1 MFSVYADGQLI
12 YFPIEEEL
20 TIHTPKLTL
29 EMGKA
34 GSFQFGLPPTNR
46 YYDSLRQLRTI
57 ITVEYDDV
65 EIFRGRVLTINRGF
79 NKIRDIYCEGDLAYL
94 VDSVQKGE
102 KYEGTTHELFR
113 KIIQNHNARMEASKQ
128 FVVGNIGI
136 ENREIIITG
145 QDEDIQS
152 EDDDNKDRRK
162 SFDWFK
168 QIAINGMVDEW
179 STTFDYIQ
187 NTIIDYCG
195 GYLRTR
201 HVGNT
206 TYIDLLQDYTGTSIQ
221 KIEFGTNL
229 IDLTEEVKAE
239 DVYTVLIPLGD
250 ENLTISGLDDF
261 DESRISKVGDELRD
275 KTAISLYGRIVK
287 THVFDNVNKAET
299 LLTNARRLM
308 DSHENMPIT
317 FTVKAVDMHMVDE
330 SAGAIYVGDRV
341 YVNSLPHD
349 IRQYLTCTK
358 IEYDFDNHA
367 NDTYTFGNPKQTMT
381 ERYKKDKEKASKSG
395 RSRGGGGGG
404 SAGAA
409 AVEEAQ
415 DFAVSNSKKTA
426 DEFFDAWINV
436 DKEAGAISLGALYE
450 QYKSGKTV
458 LKNAVGID
466 LDAPKGTI
474 DIYAT
479 HEKTESIGNVIKNN
493 LGINLDAP
501 QGTINIFADHHKTE
515 KSAEILTNNLGINLD
530 APQGI
535 IKIFDD
541 HKRID
546 KTEGVITNNLGINL
560 DAPQGIINIY
570 DDHKKVNDAIGVITN
585 NLGINMDAPQGK
597 IDIFSK
603 SSLVDKMNNVFTTN
617 LGISLDNPQG
627 KITIFS
633 EWNDVKK
640 AIKSAARFETMANGT
655 EARAGL
661 FAEFGSRIG
670 SLELVTTDKGSILY
684 ANVKEMIVKGDQTVE
699 GKIKAQALE
708 VVKANFDDLFSKKVS
723 SDFTFAGVMRVSKTT
738 FLNGAVNIGGN
749 VTVNNNAWIK
759 AKTIYQDGKRV
770 ATESWV
776 TEQLKN
782 YAKSTHKHTVNIGH
796 THRVTVKALNTETG
810 TGVVYPSSYST
821 KTTSIPI

>member
-46 YYDSLRQLRTI
+46 YYDRLRQLRTI

-152 EDDDNKDRRK
+152 EDDGNKDRRK

-206 TYIDLLQDYTGTSIQ
+206 TYIDLLQDYTGTSVQ

-261 DESRISKVGDELRD
+261 DESRISKIGDELRD
-275 KTAISLYGRIVK
+275 KTAILLYGRIVK

-299 LLTNARRLM
+299 LLTNARRLLN
-308 DSHENMPIT
+308 SHENMPIT
-317 FTVKAVDMHMVDE
+317 FTVKAVDMHMVDG

-395 RSRGGGGGG
+395 KSRGGGGGG

-409 AVEEAQ
+409 AAADADTALAQFEQEEGRRI
-415 DFAVSNSKKTA
+415 
-426 DEFFDAWINV
+426 DAWLNV
-436 DKEAGAISLGALYE
+436 DKETGHIDLGAF
-450 QYKSGKTV
+450 YKQSLADRQE
-458 LKNAVGID
+458 LKRSVGID
-466 LDAPKGTI
+466 LDAPKGTV
-474 DIYAT
+474 DIYAMNET
-479 HEKTESIGNVIKNN
+479 MNSQGVVIASNTAKINMVANDHESLVQQTADWHRDNVNALAQITTRVNKDESQIELLATYNKNN
-493 LGINLDAP
+493 ADNLASLTMTVNKDKSEIESLTKFKNETAKSMTSIKQTADEAKAAIIIEAKYGEGRDAKI
-501 QGTINIFADHHKTE
+501 GKLE
-515 KSAEILTNNLGINLD
+515 LLTN
-530 APQGI
+530 
-535 IKIFDD
+535 
-541 HKRID
+541 D
-546 KTEGVITNNLGINL
+546 KT
-560 DAPQGIINIY
+560 
-570 DDHKKVNDAIGVITN
+570 
-585 NLGINMDAPQGK
+585 
-597 IDIFSK
+597 
-603 SSLVDKMNNVFTTN
+603 
-617 LGISLDNPQG
+617 
-627 KITIFS
+627 S
-633 EWNDVKK
+633 E
-640 AIKSAARFETMANGT
+640 
-655 EARAGL
+655 
-661 FAEFGSRIG
+661 
-670 SLELVTTDKGSILY
+670 LY
-684 ANVKEMIVKGDQTVE
+684 VYVQKMIVKGDQEVE

-708 VVKANFDDLFSKKVS
+708 VVNAEIKKLKTDLTISGKISTSDISCSNKITTNVLDVLNGNINVS
-723 SDFTFAGVMRVSKTT
+723 SGKIYIARKEVATQEW
-738 FLNGAVNIGGN
+738 
-749 VTVNNNAWIK
+749 VNN
-759 AKTIYQDGKRV
+759 
-770 ATESWV
+770 
-776 TEQLKN
+776 QLKN
-782 YAKSTHKHTVNIGH
+782 YAKAKHQHTVNIGH

-810 TGVVYPSSYST
+810 TLGVYPTSYST

>member
-12 YFPIEEEL
+12 YFPIEEGL

-34 GSFQFGLPPTNR
+34 GSFQFGMPPTNR

-113 KIIQNHNARMEASKQ
+113 KIIQNHNSRVEASKQ
-128 FVVGNIGI
+128 FVVGNIEI

-152 EDDDNKDRRK
+152 EEDDNSDRRK
-162 SFDWFK
+162 SFDWYK

-179 STTFDYIQ
+179 STSFDYIQ
-187 NTIIDYCG
+187 NSIIDYCG
-195 GYLRTR
+195 GYLKTR
-201 HVGNT
+201 RVGNT
-206 TYIDLLQDYTGTSIQ
+206 TYIDLVQDYSGTSIQ

-250 ENLTISGLDDF
+250 ENLTISKLDDF
-261 DESRISKVGDELRD
+261 DESRLSKVGDELRD

-299 LLTNARRLM
+299 LLSNARRLL

-317 FTVKAVDMHMVDE
+317 FTVKAVDMHMVDG

-381 ERYKKDKEKASKSG
+381 ERYKKDKEKQSKSG

-404 SAGAA
+404 SAAA
-409 AVEEAQ
+409 AAQEEAE

-450 QYKSGKTV
+450 KIQKNMLT
-458 LKNAVGID
+458 LKNNVGID
-466 LDAPKGTI
+466 LDAPAGTV
-474 DIYAT
+474 DIYSMSKTVDT
-479 HEKTESIGNVIKNN
+479 HGTAIQSSEARIQTLANDQQAQIQEFTNYKTQAAQAMTSITQRTTSNESSIELLSQYDKDNKKSIASLTQTTNDHESRIKSLAQFETNTTKSLSQITQNANSQAASLRLMTQRVTDNETNIASITLIANN
-493 LGINLDAP
+493 N
-501 QGTINIFADHHKTE
+501 
-515 KSAEILTNNLGINLD
+515 KSQIALKANTVTMNAEILNAKDVMRAEFKSLIAKTFQSDAAFSGSLQVSKFINASKEITAGTRLY
-530 APQGI
+530 AKE
-535 IKIFDD
+535 KIE
-541 HKRID
+541 
-546 KTEGVITNNLGINL
+546 TGG
-560 DAPQGIINIY
+560 NIY
-570 DDHKKVNDAIGVITN
+570 MNGNK
-585 NLGINMDAPQGK
+585 
-597 IDIFSK
+597 
-603 SSLVDKMNNVFTTN
+603 LVAT
-617 LGISLDNPQG
+617 Q
-627 KITIFS
+627 
-633 EWNDVKK
+633 EW
-640 AIKSAARFETMANGT
+640 
-655 EARAGL
+655 
-661 FAEFGSRIG
+661 
-670 SLELVTTDKGSILY
+670 
-684 ANVKEMIVKGDQTVE
+684 
-699 GKIKAQALE
+699 
-708 VVKANFDDLFSKKVS
+708 
-723 SDFTFAGVMRVSKTT
+723 
-738 FLNGAVNIGGN
+738 
-749 VTVNNNAWIK
+749 VNN
-759 AKTIYQDGKRV
+759 
-770 ATESWV
+770 
-776 TEQLKN
+776 QLKN
-782 YAKSTHKHTVNIGH
+782 YAKSTHKHNVAIGH
-796 THRVTVKALNTETG
+796 THTVTVSGTKYNTSNVTSLVTRTTG
-810 TGVVYPSSYST
+810 T
-821 KTTSIPI
+821 PI

>member
-12 YFPIEEEL
+12 YFPIEEGL

-113 KIIQNHNARMEASKQ
+113 KIIQNHNSRMEASKQ
-128 FVVGNIGI
+128 FVVGNIEI

-162 SFDWFK
+162 SFDWYK

-201 HVGNT
+201 RVGNT
-206 TYIDLLQDYTGTSIQ
+206 TYIDLVQDYSGTSIQ

-250 ENLTISGLDDF
+250 ENLTISKLDDF
-261 DESRISKVGDELRD
+261 DESRLSKVGDELRD

-299 LLTNARRLM
+299 LLTNARRLLE
-308 DSHENMPIT
+308 SHENMPVT
-317 FTVKAVDMHMVDE
+317 FTVKAVDMHMVDG
-330 SAGAIYVGDRV
+330 SSGAIYVGDRV
-341 YVNSLPHD
+341 YVNSIPHD
-349 IRQYLTCTK
+349 ITQYLTCTK

-381 ERYKKDKEKASKSG
+381 ERYKKDKEKQSKSG

-404 SAGAA
+404 SSAAA

-436 DKEAGAISLGALYE
+436 DKEAGHIDMQAIYNKVLEHAL
-450 QYKSGKTV
+450 T
-458 LKNAVGID
+458 LKNNVGID
-466 LDAPKGTI
+466 LDAPAGTV
-474 DIYAT
+474 DIYSMSKIVDTHDVAIQSSEARIQTLADDQQAQIREFTNYKTQAAQAMTSITQRTTSNESSIELLSQYDKDTKKSLAT
-479 HEKTESIGNVIKNN
+479 LTQVTNDHESRIKSLAQFETNTTKSLSQITQNANSQAASLRLMTQRVTDNETNIASITLIANN
-493 LGINLDAP
+493 NKSQIALK
-501 QGTINIFADHHKTE
+501 ADTVKMN
-515 KSAEILTNNLGINLD
+515 AEILN
-530 APQGI
+530 A
-535 IKIFDD
+535 K
-541 HKRID
+541 
-546 KTEGVITNNLGINL
+546 
-560 DAPQGIINIY
+560 
-570 DDHKKVNDAIGVITN
+570 
-585 NLGINMDAPQGK
+585 
-597 IDIFSK
+597 
-603 SSLVDKMNNVFTTN
+603 NV
-617 LGISLDNPQG
+617 L
-627 KITIFS
+627 
-633 EWNDVKK
+633 
-640 AIKSAARFETMANGT
+640 R
-655 EARAGL
+655 
-661 FAEFGSRIG
+661 AEFNQI
-670 SLELVTTDKGSILY
+670 V
-684 ANVKEMIVKGDQTVE
+684 AN
-699 GKIKAQALE
+699 KINAGFISSGTLQA
-708 VVKANFDDLFSKKVS
+708 AH
-723 SDFTFAGVMRVSKTT
+723 MKTT
-738 FLNGAVNIGGN
+738 YDITVGRSLTTESFDCKGGASFGSTVYIASKP
-749 VTVNNNAWIK
+749 VATQEWVNN
-759 AKTIYQDGKRV
+759 
-770 ATESWV
+770 
-776 TEQLKN
+776 QLKN
-782 YAKSTHKHTVNIGH
+782 YAKSTHKHNVAIGH
-796 THRVTVKALNTETG
+796 THTVTVSGTKYNTSNVTSLVTRTTG
-810 TGVVYPSSYST
+810 T
-821 KTTSIPI
+821 PI

>member
-34 GSFQFGLPPTNR
+34 GSFQFGMPPTNR

-113 KIIQNHNARMEASKQ
+113 KIIQNHNSRVEASKQ

-162 SFDWFK
+162 SFDWYK

-179 STTFDYIQ
+179 STSFDYIQ
-187 NTIIDYCG
+187 NSIIDYCG
-195 GYLRTR
+195 GYLKTR
-201 HVGNT
+201 RVGNT
-206 TYIDLLQDYTGTSIQ
+206 TYIDLVQDYSGTSIQ

-250 ENLTISGLDDF
+250 ENLTISKLDDF
-261 DESRISKVGDELRD
+261 DESRLSKVGDELRD

-299 LLTNARRLM
+299 LLSNARRLL
-308 DSHENMPIT
+308 DSHENMPVT

-330 SAGAIYVGDRV
+330 SSGAIYVGDRV
-341 YVNSLPHD
+341 YVKSIPHD
-349 IRQYLTCTK
+349 ITQYLTCTK

-381 ERYKKDKEKASKSG
+381 ERYKKDKEKQSKSG

-404 SAGAA
+404 SSAAA

-597 IDIFSK
+597 INIFNN
-603 SSLVDKMNNVFTTN
+603 SSLVDKMNRVFTTN

-627 KITIFS
+627 KISIFS
-633 EWNDVKK
+633 EWSDVRN
-640 AIKSAARFETMANGT
+640 AVKSAARFETMAKGT
-655 EARAGL
+655 EARAGI
-661 FAEFGSRIG
+661 FTEYGNRIG
-670 SLELVTTDKGSILY
+670 SLEFITSNKSSELWITV
-684 ANVKEMIVKGDQTVE
+684 ERMIVKGDQEVE

-708 VVKANFDDLFSKKVS
+708 VLKANIGRLSTDVSTSGYIRAANASITNNLFVKSIDMRNGNLNVESGNLFVAKKP
-723 SDFTFAGVMRVSKTT
+723 
-738 FLNGAVNIGGN
+738 
-749 VTVNNNAWIK
+749 
-759 AKTIYQDGKRV
+759 V
-770 ATESWV
+770 ATQEWV
-776 TEQLKN
+776 TKYLTDQLKN
-782 YAKSTHKHTVNIGH
+782 YAKAKHQHTVNIGH